1 MIEYLVFQLYGPLAA
16 WGEIAVGEER
26 PVANRPGRSA
36 LLGLLAAALGI
47 ERVDEQAH
55 KKLADGYGLAVCVD
69 NPGLPILDFHT
80 VQSPPRVALKNLP
93 HATRRDEIF
102 ALENYNRKNSKS
114 VGTLVS
120 RRSYRQD
127 GFWRVAVWE
136 TQNAPFSLNKLRH
149 ALCFPAF
156 CLYLGRKACPPAI
169 PLAPRIVK
177 AENPAE
183 AIDKADHINEAD
195 YVTDGA
201 LKRKVLSGKTVPQML
216 YWDAEIPG
224 AGNISPQETLTR
236 HDAPLSRERRQF
248 GVRYEHRAPWPESK
262 EEN

>member
-1 MIEYLVFQLYGPLAA
+1 MLEYLVFQLYGPLAA

-26 PVANRPGRSA
+26 PVTNRPGRST

-47 ERVDEQAH
+47 ERRDEQAH
-55 KKLADGYGLAVCVD
+55 KKMADGYGLAVCVD

-80 VQSPPRVALKNLP
+80 VQSPPRVAMKDMP
-93 HATRRDEIF
+93 HATRRDEIY

-114 VGTLVS
+114 VGTLVT

-127 GFWRVAVWE
+127 GFWRIAVWE
-136 TQNAPFSLNKLRH
+136 TKDAPFSLEGLKH

-156 CLYLGRKACPPAI
+156 CLYLGRKTCSPAL
-169 PLAPRIVK
+169 PFAPRIVE

-183 AIDKADHINEAD
+183 AIEKAGHAN
-195 YVTDGA
+195 DGV
-201 LKRKVLSGKTVPQML
+201 LQQKILSGKSVSPML

-224 AGNISPQETLTR
+224 AGNLSPQETLTR

-248 GVRYEHRAPWPESK
+248 GIRFEHRAPWPESK
-262 EEN
+262 EEY